1 MKGDWSGRW
10 ELLPEGR
17 NLSKSIGKLATM
29 KVSGWD
35 LFFGLELGCGVGL
48 VNFWIS

>member
-17 NLSKSIGKLATM
+17 NLSKSIGKLDDE
-29 KVSGWD
+29 GEW
-35 LFFGLELGCGVGL
+35 FGIGMRRGFGCFL
-48 VNFWIS
+48 D